1 MKDTKIRVVLIG
13 CGAISAAWL
22 VPALKEKEIE
32 IIGLVDVN
40 KNNAETKAHQ
50 FKLNNVLVSTSFDQA
65 LKLKPDVVFNCTP
78 PNIHYETTIK
88 ALKNGCHVLVEKPLA
103 HSLYHAKKMVEE
115 AERRNKILSVI
126 QNRRYYHYIRAVQK
140 FLNSKKLGNLTTV
153 NSEFYVGAHFGG
165 FRDYMQ
171 HVLLLDMAIHTFDM
185 ARFLSGA
192 DPISVYCHEWNSA
205 HSWYKYDASAHAIF
219 EMTGGIVYTYL
230 GSWCA
235 EGVNTTWAGNWR
247 FIAEKGSAIWDGMDK
262 FIAQKVTGKKGF
274 IRKTR
279 DIKISFPEKKE
290 YQEGHHGLIRD
301 FIHAIKTGKKPMTAA
316 QDNIKSLAMVFG
328 AIESAR
334 KKKLIR
340 ITI

>member
-1 MKDTKIRVVLIG
+1 
-13 CGAISAAWL
+13 
-22 VPALKEKEIE
+22 
-32 IIGLVDVN
+32 
-40 KNNAETKAHQ
+40 
-50 FKLNNVLVSTSFDQA
+50 
-65 LKLKPDVVFNCTP
+65 
-78 PNIHYETTIK
+78 
-88 ALKNGCHVLVEKPLA
+88 
-103 HSLYHAKKMVEE
+103 
-115 AERRNKILSVI
+115 
-126 QNRRYYHYIRAVQK
+126 
-140 FLNSKKLGNLTTV
+140 
-153 NSEFYVGAHFGG
+153 
-165 FRDYMQ
+165 
-171 HVLLLDMAIHTFDM
+171 
-185 ARFLSGA
+185 
-192 DPISVYCHEWNSA
+192 
-205 HSWYKYDASAHAIF
+205 HAIF